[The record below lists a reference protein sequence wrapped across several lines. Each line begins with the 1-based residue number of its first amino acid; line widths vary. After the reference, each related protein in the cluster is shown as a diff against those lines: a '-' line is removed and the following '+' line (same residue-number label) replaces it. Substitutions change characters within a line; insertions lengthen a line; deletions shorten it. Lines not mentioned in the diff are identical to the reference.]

1 MLRKHLAVLGYGG
14 SKNVDPKLKKDVDNV
29 CAAIV
34 KKYPQLKDKS
44 KLEEWLLVYFARK
57 YGDLFLFDL
66 CKEFNIA
73 RD

>member
-14 SKNVDPKLKKDVDNV
+14 SKKVDPSLKKDVDKV
-29 CAAIV
+29 CEAIV
-34 KKYPQLKDKS
+34 KKYPKLKDES
-44 KLEEWLLVYFARK
+44 KLEEWLLEYFARK

-66 CKEFNIA
+66 CEEFNIA